1 MVIQILYKYTINNHR
16 TLTEITAMNDAENN
30 EPIVAQK
37 SPYAV
42 EVQEGVSYY
51 WCTCG
56 RSNMQPFCDGSHNG
70 TSFEPLE
77 YKAEKTGTVYFCG
90 CKKSATQ
97 PLCDGTHNKL

>member
-1 MVIQILYKYTINNHR
+1 
-16 TLTEITAMNDAENN
+16 MNDTENN
-30 EPIVAQK
+30 EAVIAQK

-42 EVQEGVSYY
+42 DVQEGVAYY

-56 RSNMQPFCDGSHNG
+56 RSDTQPFCDGSHNG

-77 YKAEKTGTVYFCG
+77 YKAEKTATVYFCG
-90 CKKSATQ
+90 CKRTATP